1 MMLRIFQIMLL
12 LAGVAVCPCVW
23 AGTGVK
29 IVKLGGE
36 VKVRR
41 GLEERWERAQLDM
54 LLDEIDTILTGENG
68 DTVLS
73 FGEGAVFKLGSNSVL
88 DIADLRQITA
98 QELSLILVSQK
109 IGKIKTGGGK
119 VPLRIGDVSTI
130 RGSSFAGEADPA
142 PREGTLSAQ
151 QWRRWEVNAAQAL
164 TAQNLLTNAA
174 LKWHRIKEKFPEQ
187 PDCGE
192 VSFHLAQTLERLQQE
207 GQARDEYQ
215 LSVEQARAQNCQEEE
230 TKERIA
236 AAGAALQKERP

>member
-68 DTVLS
+68 ETVLS

-98 QELSLILVSQK
+98 QELSLIWC
-109 IGKIKTGGGK
+109 
-119 VPLRIGDVSTI
+119 LR
-130 RGSSFAGEADPA
+130 R
-142 PREGTLSAQ
+142 SARS
-151 QWRRWEVNAAQAL
+151 RR
-164 TAQNLLTNAA
+164 
-174 LKWHRIKEKFPEQ
+174 
-187 PDCGE
+187 
-192 VSFHLAQTLERLQQE
+192 
-207 GQARDEYQ
+207 
-215 LSVEQARAQNCQEEE
+215 
-230 TKERIA
+230 A
-236 AAGAALQKERP
+236 AAKCRCASAT